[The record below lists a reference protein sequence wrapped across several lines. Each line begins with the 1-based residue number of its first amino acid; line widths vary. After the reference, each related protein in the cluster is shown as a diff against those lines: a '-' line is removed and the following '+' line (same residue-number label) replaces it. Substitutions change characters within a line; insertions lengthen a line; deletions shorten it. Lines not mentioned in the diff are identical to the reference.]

1 MHDHT
6 HGYFR
11 GSATKKAQTRLSPR
25 QLRFTQEYPV
35 DNNATQAAIRAGYSL
50 KGARVTG
57 YRLLTNRAIRK
68 AIQAIQE
75 KCAEDARLTLIQH
88 LTDLGQLRDESLAA
102 GEYMAAVQAEISR
115 GGAAGFYSER
125 MERI

>member
-1 MHDHT
+1 M
-6 HGYFR
+6 
-11 GSATKKAQTRLSPR
+11 
-25 QLRFTQEYPV
+25 
-35 DNNATQAAIRAGYSL
+35 DNNATQAAIRAGYSP

-57 YRLLTNRAIRK
+57 HRLLTNRAIRK
-68 AIQAIQE
+68 AVHAIQE

-115 GGAAGFYSER
+115 GHAAGFYPKQFPKW
-125 MERI
+125 